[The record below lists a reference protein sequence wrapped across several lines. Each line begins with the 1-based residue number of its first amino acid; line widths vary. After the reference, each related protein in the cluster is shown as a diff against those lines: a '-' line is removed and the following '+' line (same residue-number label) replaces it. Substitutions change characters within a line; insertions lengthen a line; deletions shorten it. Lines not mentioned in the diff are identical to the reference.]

1 MTFRLT
7 ILLVSIIVVS
17 CTETS
22 SLSAIIERYDQYHED
37 QKDDDYRWPKVR
49 ETDISKQLTF
59 YSEIKN
65 DLDKID
71 PSTLDGQD
79 LINFEM
85 LVHIISNKIFN
96 LEYESHLIP
105 INSEGG
111 FITGILYSTR
121 NRQLRSEEDLEKYLK
136 RLRSLPQYI
145 DDRIDNLKKGLDA
158 DKKSSKFITSKFLDI
173 LSSQI
178 SSFKEQN
185 LFTKVLSSY
194 KGNLSEETTSEFSD
208 LIGTQIPSSYKKL
221 LNFINNQYL
230 PNAYDKIG
238 AGQLPDGKAY
248 YEQRVKFFTTLDI
261 SPEEVFQKGQEEV
274 ARIRADMERIIEELE
289 FEGSWDDFFEFL
301 RTDPQFYPKTP
312 EQLLMHASW
321 ICKEMEFEM
330 PKYFGRM
337 PRMPFSV
344 KPVPASIAAN
354 YTAGRYSGGSYED
367 HRAGQYWVNTTK
379 LESRPLYA
387 LPALSL
393 HEAAPGHHTQGM
405 LAQELEGLPKFRSNY
420 LSAFGEGWGLYSE
433 FLGIEAGI
441 YKTPY
446 EHFGRMT
453 YEMWR
458 ACRLVVDVG
467 MHYKGWN
474 REKAFDFL
482 ASNTALSLHEANTE
496 IDRYIGWPA
505 QAVSYK
511 MGELKIRELRKKAED
526 ALADK
531 FDIRAFHDKVLENG
545 SIPIRTLERIV
556 NNFIEESLAKS

>member
-482 ASNTALSLHEANTE
+482 ASNTALSLHEVNTE

>member
-37 QKDDDYRWPKVR
+37 QKDDDYPWPKVR

-208 LIGTQIPSSYKKL
+208 LIGTQIPSSYEKL

-482 ASNTALSLHEANTE
+482 ASNTALSLHEVNTE

-545 SIPIRTLERIV
+545 SIPMRTLERIV